1 MSVFRTLAYLSP
13 LIVGFGVA
21 AALALTADR
30 PAKRRALAAGA
41 VFGGVVVL
49 LLLASFADSV
59 KLWVQVVMLIA
70 PFTLL
75 VAGIYL
81 LCEAAKAPRE
91 VSQIVAGLAVCL
103 LMSTVFVFGP
113 IIRDSA
119 DAGASGAA
127 ISSRI
132 GLMMDVSPF
141 MVMGESIFGDDLLHR
156 PYIYRLDLAGY
167 QHPTP
172 SWPATSAGYG
182 LVGAALVGL
191 SVGLRRLRT
200 PR

>member
-13 LIVGFGVA
+13 FMVGFGVA
-21 AALALTADR
+21 AALALTAER
-30 PAKRRALAAGA
+30 PPKRRAVTAGA
-41 VFGGVVVL
+41 VVGAVLVL
-49 LLLASFADSV
+49 LLLVSFADSV
-59 KLWVQVVMLIA
+59 KLWLQVALLIV
-70 PFTLL
+70 PFALL

-91 VSQIVAGLAVCL
+91 VSQVVAGLAVCV

-113 IIRDSA
+113 IIRDTA
-119 DAGASGAA
+119 DTGASGAA
-127 ISSRI
+127 ISQRI
-132 GLMMDVSPF
+132 GLMMDVSPL

-167 QHPTP
+167 QHPNP

-182 LVGAALVGL
+182 LVGAALVGV
-191 SVGLRRLRT
+191 SIGLRRLRKT
-200 PR
+200 S